1 MSHFFAYLSR
11 MKFINRWN
19 TMRNTK
25 EENIQEHSLQV
36 AMIAHAI
43 ALIKNKYFEGQL
55 NPERVALLAIY
66 HEASEVI
73 TGDMATPIK
82 YYNAEIRDAYKRLEK
97 MACERLY
104 NMVPREFKEEY
115 ASLLFATPEDQ
126 DSLRIVKFADKIS
139 AYLKCVEELKAGNLE
154 FSKAKESIWND
165 LQRIP
170 APELHYF
177 LEHFVPSFSLSL
189 DELNV

>member
-1 MSHFFAYLSR
+1 

-43 ALIKNKYFEGQL
+43 ALIKNKYYEGQL

-82 YYNAEIRDAYKRLEK
+82 YYNPEIRDAL
-97 MACERLY
+97 
-104 NMVPREFKEEY
+104 
-115 ASLLFATPEDQ
+115 
-126 DSLRIVKFADKIS
+126 
-139 AYLKCVEELKAGNLE
+139 
-154 FSKAKESIWND
+154 
-165 LQRIP
+165 
-170 APELHYF
+170 
-177 LEHFVPSFSLSL
+177 
-189 DELNV
+189 

>member
-43 ALIKNKYFEGQL
+43 ALIKNKYYEGQL
-55 NPERVALLAIY
+55 TPERVALLAIY

-82 YYNAEIRDAYKRLEK
+82 YYNPEIRDAYKRLEK
-97 MACERLY
+97 WLVNDCIIWFRV
-104 NMVPREFKEEY
+104 NSKK
-115 ASLLFATPEDQ
+115 STP
-126 DSLRIVKFADKIS
+126 V
-139 AYLKCVEELKAGNLE
+139 
-154 FSKAKESIWND
+154 
-165 LQRIP
+165 
-170 APELHYF
+170 YF
-177 LEHFVPSFSLSL
+177 LPHPRIKIHFVLSNSLIKYQHI
-189 DELNV
+189 